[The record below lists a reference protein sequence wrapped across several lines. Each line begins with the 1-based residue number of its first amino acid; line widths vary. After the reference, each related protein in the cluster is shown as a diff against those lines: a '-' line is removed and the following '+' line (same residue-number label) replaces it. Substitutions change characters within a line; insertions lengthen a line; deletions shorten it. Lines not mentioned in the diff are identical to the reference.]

1 MNEGL
6 IGLFGRVG
14 AGGIKSIQHGV
25 VSISNPSAAGTAT
38 INAVNPAK
46 AFVLHTGTSA
56 SDNSFQQCSVRL
68 TLANATTITAS
79 CYSAPSSGS
88 NTGFIVV
95 EFY

>member
-6 IGLFGRVG
+6 IGLFGRAG

-25 VSISNPSAAGTAT
+25 VAISNPSAAGTAT

-46 AFVLHTGTSA
+46 AFVLHMGTSA
-56 SDNSFQQCSVRL
+56 PDNSFPQCSVRL
-68 TLANATTITAS
+68 MLSNATTIAAS
-79 CYSAPSSGS
+79 CYSAPSSSS